1 MEQEFGSQPMQQPV
15 MVQQQ
20 EEEGGLQIT
29 DILALFIH
37 NWKWFVISV
46 VLCLLA
52 AIISVKR
59 STPVYTRSAQ
69 ILIKEDGTKGSFSG
83 NVDWF
88 ASLGMGSA
96 AVNVQN
102 ELVAVQSPA
111 TFVEVVERLGLNT
124 TYQREGRW
132 HDIPLYGATMPV
144 VVEFQ
149 DLGPDDTGALTL
161 TIKRDGSVTMADFA
175 GSKMQGASKK
185 LSAKI
190 GQTVNTPVG
199 RVKVMAGPAAGTIAE
214 QNDDVVI
221 NVVRTTVQGAA
232 KRAAG
237 GLSASLNSKENSI
250 IDLVYHDTNTQ
261 RAEDIL
267 TTLIEAYNDA
277 WVKDKNQMTEATNE
291 FIMERLS
298 VIQAELDTVDDAI
311 SSYKSDNLLT
321 DPAALAGL
329 YLNDMDEAEKK
340 AGELSSQLYM
350 AQYIRSFVSNDSHK
364 DELMPVNIGLGNTGL
379 DQQLVQYNQL
389 LLERNRLLS
398 STGANSDLVRERDQA
413 LQQQRAAIIGGI
425 DNQINLINSQ
435 LGVVRKSKAKA
446 NSGIANSPEQTR
458 YLGKVSRQLK
468 VKEALYIFLLQK
480 REENELSLAF
490 TAYNTRIITPPQ
502 GSNAP
507 VSPQSNRMLLIALLI
522 GLAVP
527 AVILYMIERMDTRV
541 RGRKDIER
549 LSVPF
554 VGEIPFVGKMQRH
567 ILRPW
572 LERFGIVN
580 KKADKETTRKVIVK
594 SHSRNIINEA
604 FRVVRT
610 NLDFIGDNAN
620 EKGKVIM
627 ITSAN
632 PSSGKTFISG
642 NLAASFALKGK
653 KVLLL
658 DFDMRRASSSLY
670 VEKTSKGVSS
680 YLSGKEDD
688 WRNLVVPMS
697 EQEGMY
703 VLPVGALP
711 PNPAE
716 LLTNSRT
723 AQLIKE
729 MREDYDIV
737 FVDCP
742 PVEIVADAS
751 IIAKMVDQTI
761 FVVRVELMEREM
773 LPVIDN
779 YYKENKFPNMTLL
792 LNGSVNSRS
801 RYGYRYGYGYGY
813 SYGYGYGYGHSYGNS
828 YYHEDK

>member
-1 MEQEFGSQPMQQPV
+1 
-15 MVQQQ
+15 
-20 EEEGGLQIT
+20 
-29 DILALFIH
+29 
-37 NWKWFVISV
+37 
-46 VLCLLA
+46 
-52 AIISVKR
+52 
-59 STPVYTRSAQ
+59 
-69 ILIKEDGTKGSFSG
+69 
-83 NVDWF
+83 
-88 ASLGMGSA
+88 
-96 AVNVQN
+96 
-102 ELVAVQSPA
+102 
-111 TFVEVVERLGLNT
+111 
-124 TYQREGRW
+124 
-132 HDIPLYGATMPV
+132 
-144 VVEFQ
+144 
-149 DLGPDDTGALTL
+149 
-161 TIKRDGSVTMADFA
+161 
-175 GSKMQGASKK
+175 
-185 LSAKI
+185 
-190 GQTVNTPVG
+190 
-199 RVKVMAGPAAGTIAE
+199 
-214 QNDDVVI
+214 
-221 NVVRTTVQGAA
+221 
-232 KRAAG
+232 
-237 GLSASLNSKENSI
+237 
-250 IDLVYHDTNTQ
+250 
-261 RAEDIL
+261 
-267 TTLIEAYNDA
+267 
-277 WVKDKNQMTEATNE
+277 
-291 FIMERLS
+291 MERLS

-398 STGANSDLVRERDQA
+398 STGANSDLVRERDQV

-435 LGVVRKSKAKA
+435 LGVVRKNKAKA

-594 SHSRNIINEA
+594 PHSRNIINEA

-670 VEKTSKGVSS
+670 VEKASKGVSS

-773 LPVIDN
+773 LPVIEN

>member
-1 MEQEFGSQPMQQPV
+1 MEQELGPQQMQQPV
-15 MVQQQ
+15 VVQQ
-20 EEEGGLQIT
+20 EEDSGLQIT
-29 DILALFIH
+29 DILALFFH
-37 NWKWFVISV
+37 NWKWFVISIA
-46 VLCLLA
+46 LCLLVA
-52 AIISVKR
+52 VICVKR

-124 TYQREGRW
+124 SYQREGRW
-132 HDIPLYGATMPV
+132 HDTPLYGSTLPV
-144 VVEFQ
+144 IVDFQ
-149 DLGPDDTGALTL
+149 DMGPDDTGALTL
-161 TIKRDGSVTMADFA
+161 TIKPDGSVKMTNFA
-175 GSKMQGASKK
+175 GSKLHGEVKTLM
-185 LSAKI
+185 AKI
-190 GQTVNTPVG
+190 GQTVSTPVG
-199 RVKVMAGPAAGTIAE
+199 RVRVMAGPAAGTIAE
-214 QNDDVVI
+214 QSGEVVI
-221 NVVRTTVQGAA
+221 NVARSTVQGAA

-267 TTLIEAYNDA
+267 NTLIEAYNDA

-329 YLNDMDEAEKK
+329 YLSDVDEAEKK
-340 AGELSSQLYM
+340 AGELNSQLYM

-364 DELMPVNIGLGNTGL
+364 DELLPVNIGMGNTGL

-413 LQQQRAAIIGGI
+413 LQQQRASIIGGI
-425 DNQINLINSQ
+425 DNQINLIKTQ
-435 LGVVRKSKAKA
+435 LGVVRKNQAKA

-490 TAYNTRIITPPQ
+490 TAYNTRIITPPL

-507 VSPQSNRMLLIALLI
+507 VSPQRNRMLLIALLV
-522 GLAVP
+522 GLAIP
-527 AVILYMIERMDTRV
+527 AVILYLIERTDTRV

-554 VGEIPFVGKMQRH
+554 VGEIPLVGRH
-567 ILRPW
+567 RRHMLRPW
-572 LERFGIVN
+572 LEKFGII
-580 KKADKETTRKVIVK
+580 KKKKETETSRKIMVK

-610 NLDFIGDNAN
+610 NLDFMGDNAA

-627 ITSAN
+627 VTSAN
-632 PSSGKTFISG
+632 PGSGKTFISG

-670 VEKTSKGVSS
+670 VEKTSKGVSG

-688 WRNLVVPMS
+688 WRSLVMPMP
-697 EQEGMY
+697 EQEGLNI
-703 VLPVGALP
+703 LPVGTLP

-716 LLTNSRT
+716 LLTNKRT
-723 AQLIKE
+723 AQFLE
-729 MREDYDIV
+729 ELREDYDFV

-773 LPVIDN
+773 LPVIEG
-779 YYKENKFPNMTLL
+779 YYKENKFPNMSLL

-813 SYGYGYGYGHSYGNS
+813 SYGYGYGYGYSYGSS

>member
-1 MEQEFGSQPMQQPV
+1 MEQELGPQQVQQPN
-15 MVQQQ
+15 MMQL
-20 EEEGGLQIT
+20 EEDNGLKVT
-29 DILALFIH
+29 DIMALFLR
-37 NWKWFVISV
+37 NWKWFVLSV
-46 VLCLLA
+46 AVCLLA
-52 AIISVKR
+52 ATIRVKR

-124 TYQREGRW
+124 TYEREGRW
-132 HDIPLYGATMPV
+132 HATPLYGATLPV
-144 VVEFQ
+144 ALAFE
-149 DLGPDDTGALTL
+149 DLGPDDTGSLTL
-161 TIKRDGSVTMADFA
+161 TLKRDGSVEMTNFA
-175 GSKMQGASKK
+175 GSKMRGASKT
-185 LSAKI
+185 LSARM

-199 RVKVMAGPAAGTIAE
+199 RIKVMAGPAAGTIAE
-214 QNDDVVI
+214 QSGDVVM
-221 NVVRTTVQGAA
+221 NVMRSTVQGAA
-232 KRAAG
+232 KRAAA

-250 IDLVYHDTNTQ
+250 IDLVYRDTNTQ

-267 TTLIEAYNDA
+267 NTLIEAYNDA

-329 YLNDMDEAEKK
+329 YLSDADEAEKK
-340 AGELSSQLYM
+340 ASELSSQLYM
-350 AQYIRSFVSNDSHK
+350 AQYVRSFVSNDSHK
-364 DELMPVNIGLGNTGL
+364 DELLPVNVGMGNTGI

-389 LLERNRLLS
+389 LLERNRLLN
-398 STGANSDLVRERDQA
+398 STGTNSDLVRERDQA
-413 LQQQRAAIIGGI
+413 LQQQRASIIGGI
-425 DNQINLINSQ
+425 DNQINLIKQQ
-435 LGVVRKSKAKA
+435 LSTVRKSQAKA
-446 NSGIANSPEQTR
+446 TSGIANTPEQTR

-507 VSPQSNRMLLIALLI
+507 VSPQSNRMMLIALLI
-522 GLAVP
+522 GLVVP
-527 AVILYMIERMDTRV
+527 AGILYLIERTDTRV
-541 RGRKDIER
+541 RGRKDVER

-554 VGEIPFVGKMQRH
+554 VGEIPLVGRH
-567 ILRPW
+567 RRHMLRPW
-572 LERFGIVN
+572 LEKFGIIKR
-580 KKADKETTRKVIVK
+580 KKEEETSRKIMVK

-610 NLDFIGDNAN
+610 NLDFIGDSAS

-632 PSSGKTFISG
+632 PGSGKTFISG

-653 KVLLL
+653 RVLLL
-658 DFDMRRASSSLY
+658 DFDMRRASASLY
-670 VEKTSKGVSS
+670 IDKKSKGVSS

-688 WRNLVVPMS
+688 WRSLVVPMP
-697 EQEGMY
+697 EQNDLD
-703 VLPVGALP
+703 VLPVGTLP

-716 LLTNSRT
+716 LLTNNRT
-723 AQLIKE
+723 AQLME
-729 MREDYDIV
+729 ELREAYDLV

-742 PVEIVADAS
+742 PVEIVADSS

-773 LPVIDN
+773 LPVIEG
-779 YYKENKFPNMTLL
+779 YYKDNKFPNMSML

-813 SYGYGYGYGHSYGNS
+813 SYGYGYGYGNSYGNS
-828 YYHEDK
+828 YYHDDK